1 MKIFVGNLSFQAT
14 DSDLKKLFSQ
24 FGEVISAKVVTDNY
38 THRSRGFGFVEM
50 ANEHAEKAI
59 NDLNASSFMQQ
70 SLNVNEARERTSSNN
85 EFKPRR
91 F

>member
-14 DSDLKKLFSQ
+14 DSDLKKLFSK
-24 FGEVISAKVVTDNY
+24 FGEVLSAKVVTDNY

-50 ANEHAEKAI
+50 ETQFAERAI
-59 NDLNASSFMQQ
+59 GDLNASSFMQKT
-70 SLNVNEARERTSSNN
+70 LNVNEAREKPGSND
-85 EFKPRR
+85 FKPGQ